1 MSATTGMSQ
10 LGVWGRAIA
19 RQAPERYLDRLR
31 RFRDRDNA
39 ALLQSRLQGFQPGT
53 TAQPRVYRGLA
64 SLLRELLTETSLPH
78 LLRYEDRN
86 AMAFSVEGRVPFVD
100 YRLVEFAL
108 TEGLPWCVHRGWT
121 KWVLREAMRDVV
133 PPAIVW
139 RRDKVGFETP
149 ESEWLQ
155 ALLTQHR
162 EVFNSGAK
170 SGAYVDLEHAS
181 ARSEQWL
188 RENGDTGPLWRL
200 LNLELWLQST
210 SAAEARSKALSD

>member
-1 MSATTGMSQ
+1 
-10 LGVWGRAIA
+10 
-19 RQAPERYLDRLR
+19 
-31 RFRDRDNA
+31 
-39 ALLQSRLQGFQPGT
+39 
-53 TAQPRVYRGLA
+53 
-64 SLLRELLTETSLPH
+64 LRELLTETSLPH

-149 ESEWLQ
+149 ESEWIQ

-200 LNLELWLQST
+200 LNLELWLQGASG
-210 SAAEARSKALSD
+210 AEARSKALSD